1 MYILDILNKLKW
13 DKNLNPETYTIIYL
27 DNIIKRELSFK
38 EIKNFNNLTLT
49 IEKEDNNIQIPLHKI
64 REIKEG
70 EKIIWKR

>member
-1 MYILDILNKLKW
+1 
-13 DKNLNPETYTIIYL
+13 TYTIIYL